1 MRNRLYSYFL
11 LVFLVAFAIA
21 CNNNGQDHS
30 AHQQTGAK
38 ELYTCPMPQDS
49 FFSEKPGLCPKCGM
63 ELVKV
68 EDHTAHADHGQP
80 QQPAQYTCPMHPE
93 IIRDEPGKCPICGMN
108 LVPKESGGAKVAGLE
123 LESLLRPANEFVI
136 SSIPVTTIKRG
147 AEIVE
152 ISALGRVEYDTR
164 MTGTISSRVSGR
176 IERLYVRYQY
186 QPVQKGQKVL
196 DIYSPEL
203 LTAQQN
209 LIFLLQND
217 AENASLIQA
226 AKQRLSLMGMS
237 AAQIATIVRT
247 KKPSYSVAIFS
258 NYSGHLHNAGESS
271 EGGGNMQAESSG
283 GMGGASSGNFNLS
296 TTPLNLKEGM
306 YVQQGQNLFSVY
318 NPARVWASLNI
329 YTEGQSLV
337 KEGQLVKIV
346 PETAPTR
353 SFQGKVDFIEPF
365 YRQETK
371 TLTVRVYFDNTKRQL
386 PVGSQVR
393 ATIIAHT
400 PEVYWLPKESVTS
413 LGMDRVVFLKEQDGF
428 RAKRIHTGIPVGDK
442 LQVLSGLTEKD
453 SVAANA
459 QFLIDSESF
468 IKAK

>member
-1 MRNRLYSYFL
+1 MKYRLFTYFL
-11 LVFLVAFAIA
+11 FVLLVVFAA
-21 CNNNGQDHS
+21 CNNNRGNH
-30 AHQQTGAK
+30 AGHQQTATE
-38 ELYTCPMPQDS
+38 EL
-49 FFSEKPGLCPKCGM
+49 F
-63 ELVKV
+63 
-68 EDHTAHADHGQP
+68 
-80 QQPAQYTCPMHPE
+80 TCPMHPD
-93 IIRDEPGKCPICGMN
+93 IIRNEPGKCPICGMN
-108 LVPKESGGAKVAGLE
+108 LVPKETERAKVSGIS

-136 SSIPVTTIKRG
+136 SSIPVIIIKKG
-147 AEIVE
+147 AETVE
-152 ISALGRVEYDTR
+152 INALGRVEYDTR

-196 DIYSPEL
+196 EIYSPEL

-217 AENASLIQA
+217 ADNISLIQA
-226 AKQRLSLMGMS
+226 AKQRLSLMGMN
-237 AAQIATIVRT
+237 AAQIAAIARN
-247 KKPSYSVAIFS
+247 KKPDYSVTVFS
-258 NYSGHLHNAGESS
+258 NYSGHLHNAGGSN
-271 EGGGNMQAESSG
+271 GGAGNMATASTE
-283 GMGGASSGNFNLS
+283 GMGGGAPRKINLS

-306 YVQQGQNLFSVY
+306 YVQQGQNLFSVF

-337 KEGQLVKIV
+337 KEGQLVRIV
-346 PETAPTR
+346 PETAPDR
-353 SFQGKVDFIEPF
+353 SFQGKVNFIEPF

-371 TLTVRVYFDNTKRQL
+371 TLTVRVYFDNTKRML

-400 PEVYWLPKESVTS
+400 PEVYWLPKESVTT
-413 LGMDRVVFLKEQDGF
+413 LGMDRIVFVKEQDGF
-428 RAKRIHTGIPVGDK
+428 RAKRIATGITVGDK
-442 LQVLSGLTEKD
+442 LQVLSGLNEKD